1 MVSSACLHS
10 GVTSCADT
18 LGDMPPRLN
27 LFTNRQRANSFGGAA
42 HNYDTHRPRY
52 PDRLI
57 DDVLAPD
64 AHRVLEA
71 GAGTGIASMQM
82 VDRGADVLAVEPDSR
97 MAAVAQA
104 KGIPV
109 ELATFEDW
117 DPAGR
122 RFDRVVFAASFHWVD
137 PAVALPKIRG
147 VLEGGGKLA
156 LIWNRLRPT
165 NPTRAEFEAIY
176 RDYMDV
182 ETRRGDGNP
191 EEVIDMIAAAG
202 FTVTERK
209 YPHDLHYSAQQW
221 ADIAFTFSNQLILA
235 DDQATELRARLIER
249 IGSDGVSVGG
259 DAVAIFA
266 TPT

>member
-1 MVSSACLHS
+1 
-10 GVTSCADT
+10 
-18 LGDMPPRLN
+18 MPPRLN
-27 LFTNRQRANSFGGAA
+27 LFTNRERANSFGGAA
-42 HNYDTHRPRY
+42 QNYDTYRPRY

-71 GAGTGIASMQM
+71 GAGTGIASIQM
-82 VDRGADVLAVEPDSR
+82 IERGADLLAVEPDSR

-109 ELATFEDW
+109 ELAKFEDW

-147 VLEGGGKLA
+147 ILDDGGKLA
-156 LIWNRLRPT
+156 LIWNRLRPI

-191 EEVIDMIAAAG
+191 GEVIDMIAAAG

-209 YPHDLHYSAQQW
+209 YPHDLHFSAQQW
-221 ADIAFTFSNQLILA
+221 ADIAFTFSHQLILA
-235 DDQATELRARLIER
+235 DDKATELRARLIER

-259 DAVAIFA
+259 DAVAIIA